1 MNDSDILNNVEI
13 FSNHYIERF
22 KQLLDNE
29 QQKDAMSIM
38 QEYVCNGEVEKD
50 DYQWFYVNYQFQI
63 KEELSLIHI

>member
-50 DYQWFYVNYQFQI
+50 DYQWFYVCLLYT
-63 KEELSLIHI
+63 SPSPRD

>member
-13 FSNHYIERF
+13 LSNHYIERF

-50 DYQWFYVNYQFQI
+50 DYQWFYVNYQFKF
-63 KEELSLIHI
+63 KEEK